1 MIILSQADATEQQEK
16 FIAFM
21 NEEALVIKQLL
32 DIEDWSTFFVLVQ
45 LTKHK
50 ALQPFYVPRVF
61 CAKKL
66 SSI

>member
-45 LTKHK
+45 LTKCK
-50 ALQPFYVPRVF
+50 ALPPFYAPRVF

>member
-32 DIEDWSTFFVLVQ
+32 DIED
-45 LTKHK
+45 
-50 ALQPFYVPRVF
+50 
-61 CAKKL
+61 
-66 SSI
+66 